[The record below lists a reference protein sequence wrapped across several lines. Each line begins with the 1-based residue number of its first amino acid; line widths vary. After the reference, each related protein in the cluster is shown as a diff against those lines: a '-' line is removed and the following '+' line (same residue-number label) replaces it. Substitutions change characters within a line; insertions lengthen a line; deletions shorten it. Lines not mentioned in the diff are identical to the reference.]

1 MNKQEKQII
10 VNNYANFYGIPEQS
24 LEQLEDQ
31 IVKSNYLVYKK
42 ICQLIE
48 SSFVVC
54 HNKYFL
60 VEINVEQ
67 NHKLV
72 NDLFNFL
79 LKILVVEE

>member
-1 MNKQEKQII
+1 M
-10 VNNYANFYGIPEQS
+10 
-24 LEQLEDQ
+24 
-31 IVKSNYLVYKK
+31 
-42 ICQLIE
+42 IE

-54 HNKYFL
+54 HDKYFL

-79 LKILVVEE
+79 LKKIGSRIVEEKVGKNGYKLGNVFVTFEVYK

>member
-1 MNKQEKQII
+1 M
-10 VNNYANFYGIPEQS
+10 
-24 LEQLEDQ
+24 
-31 IVKSNYLVYKK
+31 
-42 ICQLIE
+42 IE

-54 HNKYFL
+54 HDKYFL

-79 LKILVVEE
+79 LKKIGSRIVEEKVGKHGYKLRNVFVTFEVYK